1 MNENTESQ
9 VAPETTEAEASTNSA
24 DASLD
29 YEALYHQ
36 EIKNSKKQRAA
47 KQDSIS
53 RLETLETQLK
63 DKNEAELMQQGKHE
77 EIIAKQKAEIASLKV
92 DSETLAT
99 LNASRRES
107 LLSDYT
113 DEERE
118 KLQGLDNDALEL
130 LNSRTMAQSKGIE
143 HPKGVP
149 AAGRVSG
156 NSMTLEELN
165 KMDPKDRQANWA
177 AFQNQFTT
185 KP

>member
-1 MNENTESQ
+1 MSENTEGQ

-24 DASLD
+24 DANLD

-36 EIKNSKKQRAA
+36 EVKNSKKQRAA
-47 KQDSIS
+47 KQDSLS
-53 RLETLETQLK
+53 RLETLEAQLK

-99 LNASRRES
+99 LNASRREALMS
-107 LLSDYT
+107 NYT

-130 LNSRTMAQSKGIE
+130 LNSRTMAQSQAIE

-149 AAGRVSG
+149 AAGRVPG
-156 NSMTLEELN
+156 KLITLDELN
-165 KMDPKDRQANWA
+165 KMDPKDRAANWA
-177 AFQNQFTT
+177 AYQNQF
-185 KP
+185 KQKI

>member
-24 DASLD
+24 DANLD

-36 EIKNSKKQRAA
+36 EVKNSKKQRAA
-47 KQDSIS
+47 KQDHATK
-53 RLETLETQLK
+53 LEKLEAELSAK
-63 DKNEAELMQQGKHE
+63 SEAELMKQGKHE
-77 EIIAKQKAEIASLKV
+77 EIIAKQKAQISELTKKSELFDAS
-92 DSETLAT
+92 E
-99 LNASRRES
+99 ASRREV
-107 LLSDYT
+107 LLSEYT

-149 AAGRVSG
+149 AAGRVPG
-156 NSMTLEELN
+156 KEMTLNELN
-165 KMDPKDRQANWA
+165 ELDPKDRQANWA
-177 AFQNQFTT
+177 AFQNQF
-185 KP
+185 KQKI